1 MEPEQ
6 CFGDLGSRIIK
17 EMEKKNTVV
26 LREEKE
32 NKEKR
37 RGALSWLPAV

>member
-17 EMEKKNTVV
+17 EMKKKTVV

-37 RGALSWLPAV
+37 RGALSRLPAV